1 VDPKAFVERIRP
13 YRTIPVVALD
23 SVDQA
28 LPLADALIAGGLPI
42 VEVTF
47 RTEAAADVIR
57 TLKEKRPQLLVGAG
71 TVLSEANVRAAVDA
85 GAEFAVA
92 PGLNPT
98 VVRAAQDAGLLFI
111 PGIATPTDIE
121 GALALGCRI
130 LKFFPAE
137 ALGGTAML
145 AAISAPYAHLGLQFL
160 PTGGVNA
167 GNLTSYLNL
176 PAVLGAGG
184 TWIAKKEELVAGKMD
199 LIVRRCRE
207 VADIVA
213 MQGN

>member
-1 VDPKAFVERIRP
+1 MDQKTFAERVRP

-23 SVDQA
+23 SVAQA
-28 LPLADALIAGGLPI
+28 LPLADALIARGLPI

-57 TLKEKRPQLLVGAG
+57 TLKEQRPQLLVGAG
-71 TVLSEANVRAAVDA
+71 TVLNEANVRAAVDA

-98 VVRAAQDAGLLFI
+98 VVRAAQDAGLLFV

-121 GALALGCRI
+121 GAVALGCRV

-145 AAISAPYAHLGLQFL
+145 SALSAPYAHLGLQFV

-167 GNLTSYLNL
+167 GNLTSYLSL
-176 PAVLGAGG
+176 PAVLAAGG
-184 TWIAKKEELVAGKMD
+184 TWIAKKDEMAAGKTD
-199 LIVRRCRE
+199 VIVRRCQE
-207 VADIVA
+207 VADVVA
-213 MQGN
+213 ALGA

>member
-1 VDPKAFVERIRP
+1 MDQNSFVARVRP

-47 RTEAAADVIR
+47 RTAAAADVIR
-57 TLKEKRPQLLVGAG
+57 TLKAQRPQLLVGAG
-71 TVLSEANVRAAVDA
+71 TVLTEANVRAAVDA

-92 PGLNPT
+92 PGLNPAI
-98 VVRAAQDAGLLFI
+98 VRAAQAAGLLFI

-121 GALALGCRI
+121 GAVALGCRI

-145 AAISAPYAHLGLQFL
+145 TALSAPYAHLGLQFV
-160 PTGGVNA
+160 PTGGVNT
-167 GNLTSYLNL
+167 GNLASYLSL

-184 TWIAKKEELVAGKMD
+184 TWIAKKDEMAPGKTD
-199 LIVRRCRE
+199 VIVRRCQE
-207 VADIVA
+207 VADIVGRLGA
-213 MQGN
+213 